1 MRGGSYTLEESSKR
15 AVLVLEDGTLI
26 KGVGF
31 GAVKKVTGEVV
42 FNTGM
47 VGYTEAL
54 TDPSYKGQILMQT
67 YPLIGNYGVCSK
79 HFESDGPKV
88 EGYIIRELC
97 RQPSHHT
104 SEKRLDE
111 WLEEEGIP
119 GIERVDTRYLTKKI
133 RIQGVMRGILQVYE
147 AGDEPDFQELL
158 EESKRIPDP
167 YERDLV
173 GEVAVKEPYRM
184 DCGGKIDVVLIDCGV
199 KRSIVRSLLN
209 EGLNV
214 TVVPPTYDADRILD
228 YEPAGIVVSNGPGDP
243 KRCGAIV
250 KTISSLIETNL
261 PIFGICLGNQLIS
274 LALGG
279 DTYKLKFGHRGQNH
293 PCMDLKTKRCFIT
306 SQNHGFA
313 VSEASLKD
321 TGLEVTMINVN
332 DRTVEGIRHKKK
344 PIFAV
349 QFHPEA
355 SPGPNDTYFLFR
367 EFKREVEK
375 ALGRV

>member
-1 MRGGSYTLEESSKR
+1 MNTASYALEGHDKG
-15 AVLVLEDGTLI
+15 AVLVLEDGTI
-26 KGVGF
+26 IHGVGF
-31 GAVKKVTGEVV
+31 GAIKKITGEVV

-79 HFESDGPKV
+79 HFESDGIKV
-88 EGYIIRELC
+88 EGYIIHELC

-111 WLEEEGIP
+111 WLEEEGVP

-133 RIQGVMRGILQVYE
+133 RVQGVMRGILQVYE
-147 AGDEPDFQELL
+147 SGDKPDFKELL
-158 EESKRIPDP
+158 EESKDIPDP

-173 GEVAVKEPYRM
+173 GEVATEKPYRL
-184 DCGGKIDVVLIDCGV
+184 DADGELDVILIDCGV
-199 KRSIVRSLLN
+199 KRSIIKNLLN
-209 EGLNV
+209 VGLNV
-214 TVVPPTYDADRILD
+214 VVVPPTYDANRILK
-228 YEPAGIVVSNGPGDP
+228 YEPAGIVISNGPGDP
-243 KRCGAIV
+243 KKCEATI
-250 KTISSLIETNL
+250 KTISDLLETDL
-261 PIFGICLGNQLIS
+261 PILGICLGNQLLS

-313 VSEASLKD
+313 VSLDSLKD
-321 TGLEVTMINVN
+321 TDLEVTMINVN
-332 DRTVEGIRHKKK
+332 DRTVEGVKHKKK
-344 PIFAV
+344 NVFAV

-355 SPGPNDTYFLFR
+355 SPGPNDTNFLFQ
-367 EFKREVEK
+367 EFKVKVEESSR
-375 ALGRV
+375 GI